1 MCIYATYILY
11 ICIVFL
17 YLLSNSIDY
26 WYNHIIIITIEFIFE
41 WCYKY
46 SSLLVWIISIINV
59 ENKTTVFYLKIE
71 IDTSSVFRL
80 LKIEIM

>member
-26 WYNHIIIITIEFIFE
+26 CYNQIIIITIEFNFE

-71 IDTSSVFRL
+71 IDTSGVFRL

>member
-11 ICIVFL
+11 ICIVIL

-26 WYNHIIIITIEFIFE
+26 CYNQIIIITIEFIFE

-46 SSLLVWIISIINV
+46 LSLLVWIISIINV

-71 IDTSSVFRL
+71 IDTSGVFRL